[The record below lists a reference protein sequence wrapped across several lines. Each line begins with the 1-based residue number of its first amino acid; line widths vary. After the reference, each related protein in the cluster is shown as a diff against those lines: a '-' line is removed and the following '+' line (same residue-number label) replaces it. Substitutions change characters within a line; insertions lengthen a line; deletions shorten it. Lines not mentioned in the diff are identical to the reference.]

1 MPSSASLPKLK
12 GGVKMTINR
21 YAGQSFLALC
31 SMTVMATDAFAASD
45 NKEEPEIVVTAQ
57 LREQS
62 LQDVPISI
70 NVLGAAEIANKKI
83 DDISD
88 IGNEVPGL
96 STYSFVPR
104 QVNPSIRGAASLN
117 DSPGVDQ
124 SVAMFLDGVYIGQT
138 GFFSL
143 DLFDVER
150 IEVLK
155 GPQGTLF
162 GRNVTGGALSVVTS
176 NPPDAFAATLEA
188 TLGKYGQREFQG
200 VVGGPLA
207 PSLAGQIAFSSKNSD
222 GFYKNI
228 VDGKDIEG
236 RDSFSLRGK
245 LRYDITDAAEII
257 LSAEYAK
264 DKLDGVGFDLDGDP
278 LASMSTEAFGPDRQ
292 VALNTPG
299 ALDNETW
306 AYTGTINADTSI
318 GRITSIT
325 AYRRSKNFS
334 EYDIDGTSI
343 ARLVASDNDK
353 IKQFSQELRL
363 AGSVGDLQYVGGLY
377 YLNIN
382 HKRIENRLL
391 DGVPGSTYRLFLF
404 NGPSLTVQGQDIE
417 TTSYAAYAEFTY
429 ALGGLSLTGGLRY
442 TKDKKTGSSFCT
454 TDGADLF
461 CPPPARTIAHNGSWD
476 AFTPRFVAQ
485 YEFNKDV
492 MVYGSFSRGFKS
504 GGFPLNIFDPNPQAQ
519 FQPEFA
525 NNYEVGLK
533 SRLFDRRLQANIAL
547 FQVDF
552 TDLQVLQQSPE
563 GQIFAANAGKART
576 RGVEVDLNAKITD
589 AFTLYGNYSYLD
601 AGFRSLVIEGA
612 DLSGKKPRA
621 TPKHSFNIGGTYTW
635 VFGNSGELTIR
646 ANVTHRSRYFLSV
659 DNDPNRTAKI
669 DNVVNSGIEYTTPN
683 KKWEFSLWVKN
694 LTDER
699 FFLTKADRGTF
710 IQPRSDRRAGLRTY
724 TGRYNEPRTFGATV
738 RWKY

>member
-1 MPSSASLPKLK
+1 MNIKQHTS
-12 GGVKMTINR
+12 R
-21 YAGQSFLALC
+21 SFLIMCLSTAA
-31 SMTVMATDAFAASD
+31 ATDVLAQEQAENPPID
-45 NKEEPEIVVTAQ
+45 EIVVTAQ

-70 NVLGAAEIANKKI
+70 NVLGADEIADKKI
-83 DDISD
+83 DDIGD

-96 STYSFVPR
+96 SVYSFVPR

-162 GRNVTGGALSVVTS
+162 GRNVTGGALSIVTTT
-176 NPPDAFAATLEA
+176 PPDAFAATLEG
-188 TLGKYGQREFQG
+188 TLGNYGQREFQG
-200 VVGGPLA
+200 VVGGPLTD
-207 PSLAGQIAFSSKNSD
+207 SLAGQIAFSSKNSD
-222 GFYKNI
+222 GFYTNI

-236 RDSFSLRGK
+236 RDTFSLRGK
-245 LRYDITDAAEII
+245 LRYELSETAEII
-257 LSAEYAK
+257 LGAEYAK
-264 DKLDGVGFDLDGDP
+264 DKLNGVGFDLEGDP
-278 LASMSTEAFGPDRQ
+278 LRSMSTEAFGPDDQ

-299 ALDNETW
+299 GLNNETW
-306 AYTGTINADTSI
+306 AFTGTINADTSI

-325 AYRRSKNFS
+325 AYRKADNFS

-343 ARLVASDNDK
+343 AELVASDDDN

-363 AGSVGDLQYVGGLY
+363 AGETGNLQYVGGLY

-391 DGVPGSTYRLFLF
+391 DGVPGSTYSLFLF
-404 NGPSLTVQGQDIE
+404 DGPSLTVQGQDIE

-429 ALGGLSLTGGLRY
+429 ALGGLSLTGGIRY
-442 TKDKKTGSSFCT
+442 TKDKKSGNSFCT

-461 CPPPARTIAHNGSWD
+461 CPPPARTIAHDGSWD

-485 YEFNKDV
+485 YEFNNDV

-504 GGFPLNIFDPNPQAQ
+504 GGFPLNIFDPNPQAE

-525 NNYEVGLK
+525 NNYEIGVK
-533 SRLFDRRLQANIAL
+533 SNLFDRRLQANIAA

-563 GQIFAANAGKART
+563 GQIFAANAGEART
-576 RGVEVDLNAKITD
+576 RGVEVDLNARVTD
-589 AFTLYGNYSYLD
+589 AFNLFANYSYLD
-601 AGFRSLVIEGA
+601 AEFKSLVLEGT
-612 DLSGKKPRA
+612 DLSGLKPRA
-621 TPKHSFNIGGTYTW
+621 TPKHSLNVGGSYRW
-635 VFGNSGELTIR
+635 DIEGAGSLTLR
-646 ANVTHRSRYFLSV
+646 SNVVYRSRYFLSV
-659 DNDPNRTAKI
+659 DNNPNRTAK
-669 DNVVNSGIEYTTPN
+669 VNGLLNGGIEYAPAGGN
-683 KKWEFSLWVKN
+683 WELSLWVKN
-694 LTDER
+694 LTDVR
-699 FFLTKADRGTF
+699 YFQTKADRGTF
-710 IQPRSDRRAGLRTY
+710 IQPRSDRRAGLLTY